1 MKKEKFLEL
10 QYLTLR
16 KEIEETKGRIFKIIV
31 GGASVVPAAQF
42 LAQTYDVGVIMLL
55 LPFLVII
62 IILLF
67 LAENNALM
75 RCGRY
80 IRLHI
85 EPYIRLPIEPTIPE
99 GIMGWETWE
108 EETSEKKKTS
118 EFDPRAA
125 DRYLIYSFYLL
136 ATLYYIVSVYLA
148 ASFTY
153 TNTTYSLIGL
163 TVVLGTYIAL
173 GIWVAILVIP
183 KVRATTR

>member
-85 EPYIRLPIEPTIPE
+85 EPAIPE
-99 GIMGWETWE
+99 IMGWETWE
-108 EETSEKKKTS
+108 EKEKTS

-125 DRYLIYSFYLL
+125 DKYVIYSFYLL

-148 ASFTY
+148 ASFAY
-153 TNTTYSLIGL
+153 TTYSSIGL
-163 TVVLGTYIAL
+163 TAVLGTYIVL
-173 GIWVAILVIP
+173 GIWVAILVISRV
-183 KVRATTR
+183 KATTI